1 MSTADREAA
10 HPVFRPQ
17 QADPK
22 LYSVCIV
29 AEIGTG
35 HGGDIDHAR
44 ALIDAAKEAGA
55 DCAKFQMVYADEI
68 VHPRT
73 GPVELPG
80 GSVSL
85 YDRFRAVE
93 QDERFYQEIKEYCE
107 QQGLLFLCTAFG
119 EQSAAALTR
128 LGVQAYKVA
137 SPELNHLP
145 LLRQLRE
152 QAKPIALSSGVSSL
166 GDIERALSIT
176 GRDLS
181 QLLHC
186 VTSYP
191 APEEE
196 YNLRVLE
203 GLSRIFGVSV
213 GVSDHSEDPE
223 LVPALAVSLGANMVE
238 KHFTLSREGGGLD
251 DPIALEPVAFR
262 RMSATIRRVEEILR
276 IGGGDGPPRIREE
289 FREAYGSQRVDAV
302 LGDGVKRLAPS
313 EARYYGRTN
322 RSIHARAEIPSGHVI
337 RHEDVALLRT
347 EQNLTPGL
355 PPEFLEEV
363 IGTRVSRTIPAGE
376 GVRLRD
382 LACPGN

>member
-1 MSTADREAA
+1 
-10 HPVFRPQ
+10 
-17 QADPK
+17 
-22 LYSVCIV
+22 
-29 AEIGTG
+29 
-35 HGGDIDHAR
+35 
-44 ALIDAAKEAGA
+44 
-55 DCAKFQMVYADEI
+55 
-68 VHPRT
+68 
-73 GPVELPG
+73 
-80 GSVSL
+80 
-85 YDRFRAVE
+85 
-93 QDERFYQEIKEYCE
+93 
-107 QQGLLFLCTAFG
+107 
-119 EQSAAALTR
+119 
-128 LGVQAYKVA
+128 
-137 SPELNHLP
+137 
-145 LLRQLRE
+145 
-152 QAKPIALSSGVSSL
+152 
-166 GDIERALSIT
+166 
-176 GRDLS
+176 
-181 QLLHC
+181 

-203 GLSRIFGVSV
+203 GLRRIFGVSV

-251 DPIALEPVAFR
+251 DPIALEPGAFR